1 MTPERRRPF
10 SVRTKRAAGFVL
22 SASLAAVAAFTAIAA
37 NPAASFA
44 DDAVIERSGERFL
57 RQLDEAVA
65 TGEITREFALQ
76 QKFYY
81 VFEPVEINQRFRV
94 ADPTPLKC
102 ATDLVREFIEMRDRA
117 ELSADVVTELQAYL
131 DRSDPRAA
139 AGKSDDAEN
148 RVFATYDSPGGFF
161 RMTYFTTG
169 THAVPAT
176 DVDPANGIPDFVEW
190 CAAYCDS
197 SWQREI
203 VELEFQAPLLDLAGK
218 YQVSF
223 ENMGAYGYC
232 TTNGQG
238 GTRLVLHRN
247 FLGFPQNSD
256 PDGDQKGAAK
266 ATCAHEFKHASQYQG
281 SNWSEGNW
289 VELDATWVED
299 AVFDST
305 NDYYNFIQSANGIR
319 APQSSLDAGGGGI
332 YEDCIW
338 QRFMTDTW
346 GDRVIYEIWERR
358 KTNPAENM
366 KVTYD
371 VILQQHDSSF
381 PLAYEE
387 FMEWCYLSG
396 VRSSS
401 ELTGFHERWNYPN
414 SQIAQTNTVLPL
426 TRTGTIARNAANFVI
441 LDSNGLLTGL
451 PHVSFTSAIGSP
463 LQLRVIYTNL
473 AGQEDHEEIVLDANG
488 AAEVNLSHWLQELD
502 QVAILIINPKRDG
515 AADAFSITVTAQ
527 DLTGLPGGE
536 RVEGAA
542 PARFALEQNS
552 PNPARAGTTI
562 RFQLA
567 QDARVQLGVYDL
579 AGRLVATLADRA
591 SLRAGA
597 HEVAWDGRSDAGE
610 RVASGVYAYKIVAG
624 NFSETKKLML
634 VR

>member
-1 MTPERRRPF
+1 MTPQRLRIF
-10 SVRTKRAAGFVL
+10 SVRALCTMALAMFAA
-22 SASLAAVAAFTAIAA
+22 AIAA
-37 NPAASFA
+37 PTAGFA
-44 DDAVIERSGERFL
+44 DDDAVIERADARFL
-57 RQLDEAVA
+57 RQLDEAIA
-65 TGEITREFALQ
+65 SGEITREFALQ

-81 VFEPVEINQRFRV
+81 VFEPEEINHRFRV
-94 ADPTPLKC
+94 ENATPMKC
-102 ATDLVREFIEMRDRA
+102 ATNMVREFMEMRDRV
-117 ELSADVVTELQAYL
+117 ELTSEVVEELQAYL
-131 DRSDPRAA
+131 DRSDPRIA
-139 AGKSDDAEN
+139 AGKTDDPQN
-148 RVFATYDSPGGFF
+148 RVLATYDSPGGNF
-161 RMTYFTTG
+161 RLTYFTTG
-169 THAVPAT
+169 TNAVPVA

-190 CAAYCDS
+190 CATYCDS

-203 VELEFQAPLLDLAGK
+203 VELEFQAPLLDGSGK
-218 YQVSF
+218 YQIGF
-223 ENMGAYGYC
+223 EQMGAYGYA
-232 TTNGQG
+232 TTNGMG
-238 GTRLVLHRN
+238 GTRIVLHRN

-266 ATCAHEFKHASQYQG
+266 STVAHEFKHASQYQG

-289 VELDATWVED
+289 VELDASWVED
-299 AVFDST
+299 AVYDST

-319 APQSSLDAGGGGI
+319 APAQSLDSGGGGL

-346 GDRVIYEIWERR
+346 GERIIYEIWERR
-358 KTNPAENM
+358 KTNQTENM

-371 VILQQHDSSF
+371 VILQQFNSSF

-396 VRSSS
+396 VRASS
-401 ELTGFHERWNYPN
+401 ELTGFRERWSYPN

-426 TRTGTIARNAANFVI
+426 TRTGTIVRNAANFVI

-488 AAEVNLSHWLQELD
+488 AAEADLTHWLQDLD

-515 AADAFSITVTAQ
+515 GVDPFSITVTAQ
-527 DLTGLPGGE
+527 DLTGLASDE
-536 RVEGAA
+536 SVGAA

-552 PNPARAGTTI
+552 PNPARAGTTF
-562 RFQLA
+562 RFSLA
-567 QDARVQLGVYDL
+567 QDSRVQLGVYDL

-591 SLRAGA
+591 SFRAGA
-597 HEVAWDGRSDAGE
+597 HQLAWDGRNDAGV